1 MLSVHITNSDEYLT
15 EDEII
20 VKMPEN
26 RKYLV
31 FDLESDYFIDVI
43 TADTPMEED
52 LMNFICSTDKY
63 NDILKSAIRRSLTTL
78 TYIFYMTT
86 NSIDET
92 VKRLNALE
100 LEEVIWSMIGYDVIE
115 IFRYLYEAELK
126 KDELE

>member
-1 MLSVHITNSDEYLT
+1 MLAVHITNSDEYLT

-31 FDLESDYFIDVI
+31 FDIDSDYFIDII
-43 TADTPMEED
+43 TADTPIEED
-52 LMNFICSTDKY
+52 LIDFICSTDKY
-63 NDILKSAIRRSLTTL
+63 KDVLKSSIRRSLTTL

-100 LEEVIWSMIGYDVIE
+100 LEEVVWSMIGYDVIDT
-115 IFRYLYEAELK
+115 FRYLYEKEYK
-126 KDELE
+126 

>member
-43 TADTPMEED
+43 TADTPIEED
-52 LMNFICSTDKY
+52 LIDFICSTDKY
-63 NDILKSAIRRSLTTL
+63 KDVLKSSIRRSLTTL

-100 LEEVIWSMIGYDVIE
+100 LEEVVWSMIGYDVIDT
-115 IFRYLYEAELK
+115 FRYLYEKEYK
-126 KDELE
+126 

>member
-1 MLSVHITNSDEYLT
+1 MLAVHITDSDECFT

-20 VKMPEN
+20 VRLPEYK
-26 RKYLV
+26 KYLV
-31 FDLESDYFIDVI
+31 FDIDNDFFIDVI

-100 LEEVIWSMIGYDVIE
+100 LEEVVWSMIGYDVIDT
-115 IFRYLYEAELK
+115 FRYLYEKEYK
-126 KDELE
+126 